1 MCHFNRQVENNS
13 SKLLR
18 YWRTGSG
25 LAKATWS
32 RPALLAQ

>member
-1 MCHFNRQVENNS
+1 MRHFNRWVENSS
-13 SKLLR
+13 SKPPR

-25 LAKATWS
+25 LAKAIWS